1 MMVRRSNW
9 RMAVLAAA
17 VAAAPA
23 GWAAEEVK
31 PAAGQGEGAK
41 PPLETR
47 VQRLE
52 RLLDSRTLLQM
63 SERLDALQKEVQGLR
78 GRVEELQHTVKGV
91 RERQRDLYL
100 DVDRRLSR
108 MEREQTTA
116 GDEPAA
122 ADDGGPEDVE
132 TIGGEPPVS
141 ADGDGQDGAQAP
153 AEGESEA
160 YQEAFGLLRELR
172 YARAVTAFEE
182 FLEAYPDGRYAPM
195 AQYWL
200 GEAHYAQGKYE
211 EAMVHYWRLINRYP
225 ESPKLAE
232 AMLKIGYSRNELGKK
247 ADARK
252 ILEELVRR
260 FPDSTEAGQA
270 ETMLQKLGDKG

>member
-1 MMVRRSNW
+1 MMTMRSIW
-9 RMAVLAAA
+9 RTAALAVA

-23 GWAAEEVK
+23 GWAADKAK
-31 PAAGQGEGAK
+31 PAAGQGEQRTK
-41 PPLETR
+41 SELESR

-78 GRVEELQHTVKGV
+78 GRVEELQHTVEGV

-108 MEREQTTA
+108 MERQQSA
-116 GDEPAA
+116 GGGKPAA
-122 ADDGGPEDVE
+122 AGGTGEE
-132 TIGGEPPVS
+132 GGGKGE
-141 ADGDGQDGAQAP
+141 AP
-153 AEGESEA
+153 AKDEAAAEAGSKAPMEGESQA
-160 YQEAFGLLRELR
+160 YQKAFGMLRELR
-172 YARAVTAFEE
+172 YARAVEAFKG
-182 FLEAYPDGRYAPM
+182 FLKDYPDGRYAPM

-211 EAMVHYWRLINRYP
+211 QAIVHYWRLINNYAD
-225 ESPKLAE
+225 SPKLAE

-247 ADARK
+247 AEARK
-252 ILEELVRR
+252 ILKELVRR

-270 ETMLQKLGDKG
+270 ETLLQKLGEKG